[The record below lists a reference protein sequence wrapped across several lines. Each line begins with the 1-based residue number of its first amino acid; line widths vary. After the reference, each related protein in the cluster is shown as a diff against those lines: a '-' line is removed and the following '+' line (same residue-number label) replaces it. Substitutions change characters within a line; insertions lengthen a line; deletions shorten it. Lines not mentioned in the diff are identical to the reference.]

1 MISLIVDIAVLW
13 VILGVG
19 IFCGRVYYS
28 NGKLPEAPKVLDVI
42 RDEPVKIFK
51 FICTGLREEEG
62 DEKKK

>member
-42 RDEPVKIFK
+42 
-51 FICTGLREEEG
+51 
-62 DEKKK
+62 